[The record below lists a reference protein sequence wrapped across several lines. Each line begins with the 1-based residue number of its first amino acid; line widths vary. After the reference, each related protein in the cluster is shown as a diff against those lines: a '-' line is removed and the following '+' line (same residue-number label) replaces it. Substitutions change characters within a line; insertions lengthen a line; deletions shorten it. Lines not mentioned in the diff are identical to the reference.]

1 MLRENFN
8 LRIRLEEIII
18 KLKNPYEKNYEIA
31 LGNLYPIDKS
41 SQNFCS
47 NCPDYPHKFLVDLS
61 KEYIRRDKIT
71 KENQAKILKMKNENF
86 D

>member
-18 KLKNPYEKNYEIA
+18 KLRNPYEKNYEIA

-41 SQNFCS
+41 S
-47 NCPDYPHKFLVDLS
+47 
-61 KEYIRRDKIT
+61 
-71 KENQAKILKMKNENF
+71 
-86 D
+86 